1 MNIDEAL
8 KQYAVRLTINE
19 GKSRKTAESYLLDL
33 KQYAEWLKNEE
44 ITDTEQ
50 ITSQT
55 IESFITEQ
63 KKKKASSSVSRM
75 AASIRSFH
83 QDLAFMYDIDDPSI
97 SLSVHKGASR
107 LPVYCT
113 EEEIA
118 LLMSSFDD
126 NDPVQ
131 LLDHALLETIYACGL
146 RVSELVSL
154 TLNRVNLDAG
164 TIRVLG
170 KGDKERIVP
179 IAKGSIPLMKRYRD
193 IIRPQWIGTRTNLF
207 YINRFGRRVTA
218 KYVENLLKSK
228 CQELG
233 FEKHIT
239 PHKLRHTY
247 ATHMLAGGADLRSIQ
262 EILGHSD
269 ISTTEIYTHIQN
281 KQLFEAYSRF
291 HPGESEGDLFDGDKE
306 E

>member
-1 MNIDEAL
+1 MNIEEAL
-8 KQYAVRLTINE
+8 KQYTVHLTINE

-33 KQYAEWLKNEE
+33 KQYTEWLKKEG
-44 ITDTEQ
+44 ITDTDQ
-50 ITSQT
+50 ITFRT
-55 IESFITEQ
+55 IDSFITEQ
-63 KKKKASSSVSRM
+63 TKKKASSSVSRM

-83 QDLAFMYDIDDPSI
+83 QDLAFMYDLEDPSVN
-97 SLSVHKGASR
+97 LSVHKGASR

-113 EEEIA
+113 QEEVTA
-118 LLMSSFDD
+118 LMSSFDD
-126 NDPVQ
+126 NDPQQV
-131 LLDHALLETIYACGL
+131 LDHALLETIYACGL
-146 RVSELVSL
+146 RVSELISL

-164 TIRVLG
+164 AIRVLG

-179 IAKGSIPLMKRYRD
+179 IAKGSLPLLKKYRD
-193 IIRPQWIGTRTNLF
+193 TIRPQWIRTRTNLF

-218 KYVENLLKSK
+218 KYVENLLQSK

-247 ATHMLAGGADLRSIQ
+247 ATHMLQGGADLRSIQ

-291 HPGESEGDLFDGDKE
+291 HPGELEGDLFDDDKK
-306 E
+306 